1 MNTDINNIR
10 EHFVITMKHNFFAP
24 QPDETRLR
32 HGNCDG
38 VAVFETK
45 AMAEREIEKFDGL
58 TYHLRH
64 NETGR
69 PEMKARKI
77 SGLGA
82 KLRAEF
88 DRYGFEMIE
97 EKASARIKRRAAL
110 FGFAAASSYDED
122 GERFRVFDRHDPE
135 AAAQDFSFFSATGLA
150 EFNNAEAAED
160 YISANAKPI
169 YMKPRRTAADPIR
182 AAAKALGVEIGGE
195 PSHVGSTYGP
205 SRWYAQSVRTLDGDT
220 MVIHDDAE
228 TLRAALVPGDLD
240 YDHDVYS
247 DETSYRNMLSAA
259 GLLEAA

>member
-10 EHFVITMKHNFFAP
+10 EHFVITMKHTFFAP

-32 HGNCDG
+32 MGDCDK

-45 AMAEREIEKFDGL
+45 AMAEREVEKLDGL
-58 TYHLRH
+58 AAHLEN

-77 SGLGA
+77 SGLSA
-82 KLRAEF
+82 KLLAEF
-88 DRYGFEMIE
+88 DRFGFEMVE
-97 EKASARIKRRAAL
+97 EEASARIERRAAL
-110 FGFAAASSYDED
+110 FGFAAASSYDEN
-122 GERFRVFDRHDPE
+122 GERFRIFDRHDPE
-135 AAAQDFSFFSATGLA
+135 AAAQDFSFFSSTGLG
-150 EFNNAEAAED
+150 EFNSAEAAED

-169 YMKPRRTAADPIR
+169 YLKPRRTVADPIR
-182 AAAKALGVEIGGE
+182 AAAKAFGVEIGVE
-195 PSHVGSTYGP
+195 PSHVGSVFGP

-220 MVIHDDAE
+220 IVIHDDAE

-247 DETSYRNMLSAA
+247 DETAYRNMLSAA